1 MCGDPGCQG
10 LRECS
15 HRQRRRTLH
24 QGLGRVWAFP
34 KVRGCSC
41 TNILPF
47 GNGNHSTDANRERKK
62 YADAQKIYLRA
73 LEVLPACEVG
83 PTVSSPRYVP
93 SYDQDS
99 SAFVTNHWDTSMPP
113 SGPNSLRAYRRKAS
127 PTSKPWRISNPPC
140 LKPTSRTHR
149 LAWKLRKAQRS
160 KRQRWAMRM

>member
-83 PTVSSPRYVP
+83 PTVSSPRYMP

-99 SAFVTNHWDTSMPP
+99 SPVVTITGTPACHHLVRIPCGRTRERPHQH
-113 SGPNSLRAYRRKAS
+113 PNRGGSQIRLVSSRRRVPIA
-127 PTSKPWRISNPPC
+127 
-140 LKPTSRTHR
+140 
-149 LAWKLRKAQRS
+149 
-160 KRQRWAMRM
+160 